1 MASVATLRGERVVL
15 RDWTDADF
23 TPFAALNA
31 DPDVMRHL
39 TKRLTPDESD
49 AMARRIREHLDDHGF
64 GLWALDVPAAPGEV
78 GMRRFAGFVG
88 LARVPFELPVA
99 GLAAQPI
106 EIGWR
111 LARDAWGHGYATEAA
126 RLALRHAFEVLAVP
140 QVVSFTAL
148 VNVASQAVMSRIGL
162 KRRAEFDHPRLE
174 PGHALRGHV
183 LFAQDA
189 PSKVAP

>member
-23 TPFAALNA
+23 APFAALNA

-49 AMARRIREHLDDHGF
+49 AYARRIRDHLATHGF
-64 GLWALDVPAAPGEV
+64 GLWALDVPATPDA
-78 GMRRFAGFVG
+78 MRFAGFVG
-88 LARVPFELPVA
+88 LTRVPFGLPVA
-99 GLAAQPI
+99 GLAAEPI

-111 LARDAWGHGYATEAA
+111 LARDAWGRGYATEAA

-162 KRRAEFDHPRLE
+162 TRFAEFDHPRLE
-174 PGHALRGHV
+174 PGHALRRHV

-189 PSKVAP
+189 PSKVTS